1 MKYLFLPMVIASSLS
16 TLAVVARAEPAA
28 TATATACTDADTK
41 ACAKVEYCKRDGC
54 GASDAPGQCA
64 ARPKDC
70 DAIHSP
76 VCGCDGVTY
85 GNACSAAGAGVNV
98 SKSGACQGA
107 KAPRSAAPTA
117 PVEKKSA
124 QDATFGRGRT
134 RVEGCVT
141 LELDNGNN
149 KSEGLRVTGV
159 RVIKPPV
166 AGGSGRVAV
175 SLSEVSG
182 KGHFA
187 YPAVRAFSA
196 NADTSDP
203 VQLYAVSP
211 CSRDEFIFEVRPKAH
226 VKTGDRF
233 EIGFQAA
240 DIGCL
245 RGDYPCD
252 GHMVKAMVKVVAKD
266 GPAQR

>member
-1 MKYLFLPMVIASSLS
+1 MKHLFLRLSLASCLS
-16 TLAVVARAEPAA
+16 TLAIVACAEPAA
-28 TATATACTDADTK
+28 TVTATACTDGDTK
-41 ACAKVEYCKRDGC
+41 ACAKVEFCKRDGC

-70 DAIHSP
+70 DAIHNP

-85 GNACSAAGAGVNV
+85 GNACSAASAGVNV

-107 KAPRSAAPTA
+107 GAPRSEAPTA
-117 PVEKKSA
+117 PVEKKAA
-124 QDATFGRGRT
+124 QDATLGTGRT
-134 RVEGCVT
+134 RVEGCVI
-141 LELDNGNN
+141 LKQDKGNH
-149 KSEGLRVTGV
+149 KSEGLRVTDV
-159 RVIKPPV
+159 RVIEPPV

-182 KGHFA
+182 AGHFD
-187 YPAVRAFSA
+187 YPAVRPFSA

-211 CSRDEFIFEVRPKAH
+211 CSRDEFIFSVRPKAH
-226 VKTGDRF
+226 VKAGDSF

-252 GHMVKAMVKVVAKD
+252 GHTVKAMVKVVAK
-266 GPAQR
+266 PLPR